1 MTLNFALTCK
11 SFDLNNAEITP
22 CKIVI
27 VVVIVVVLNLTEN
40 YFSPDQLIY
49 VV

>member
-27 VVVIVVVLNLTEN
+27 VVVIVLNLTEN